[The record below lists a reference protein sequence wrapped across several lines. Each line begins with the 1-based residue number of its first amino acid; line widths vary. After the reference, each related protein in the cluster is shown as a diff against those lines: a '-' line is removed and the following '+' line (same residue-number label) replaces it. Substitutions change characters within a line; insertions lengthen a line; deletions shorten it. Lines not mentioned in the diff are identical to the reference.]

1 MKITIK
7 KTANFNAEISAYI
20 EEKFSSLAKFIE
32 HFEEAGEA
40 ALHVEV
46 SRTSKHHKNG
56 QVLMTVASLS
66 LPKKVLRAE
75 AYAEDIRTAID
86 QARNTLRSEI
96 EKYKT
101 QFTSLNKKKLAK

>member
-7 KTANFNAEISAYI
+7 KTANFNAEISEYT
-20 EEKFSSLAKFIE
+20 EKKFSPLDKFIE

-40 ALHVEV
+40 ELRIEI

-56 QVLMTVASLS
+56 QVFQTVASLS

-75 AYAEDIRTAID
+75 EYAEDIRTAID

-101 QFTSLNKKKLAK
+101 QYMELNKKKLAK